1 MGWDLVSFK
10 MKNSEAYF
18 NAKTRKSECLLPAY
32 GIISF
37 GVLQGVSPC
46 HVDLASK
53 EWKFW
58 DTAIFLIRND
68 ATIKEDV
75 ERFINKK
82 CSLIE
87 KGSLQWHIYGEGNS
101 LLL

>member
-1 MGWDLVSFK
+1 MP
-10 MKNSEAYF
+10 
-18 NAKTRKSECLLPAY
+18 KTESRNCFLPAY
-32 GIISF
+32 SIVSF
-37 GVLQGVSPC
+37 GRVLQGVSPC

-53 EWKFW
+53 EWKLW

-68 ATIKEDV
+68 MTIKEDV

-87 KGSLQWHIYGEGNS
+87 KGSLQRPIYGEGNS

>member
-1 MGWDLVSFK
+1 

-18 NAKTRKSECLLPAY
+18 NAKNRKSELFSAC
-32 GIISF
+32 I
-37 GVLQGVSPC
+37 QHC
-46 HVDLASK
+46 
-53 EWKFW
+53 KFW
-58 DTAIFLIRND
+58 QSSTGCLSLSCRSSIKRMDTAIFLIRND
-68 ATIKEDV
+68 MTIKEDV

-87 KGSLQWHIYGEGNS
+87 KGSLQRPIYGEGNS